1 MLLRMAVALLG
12 NPSVSSIV
20 ACRRTRSPN
29 GVAKTTA
36 KRARPQMTASE
47 FIFVRSGNKWC
58 LNRESHEAF
67 IPLAHPCGLWSRGR
81 KKMAGSFSIQ
91 ENPSTFSRTPVP
103 SLVWVGGEVFGGKER
118 TKERGRN
125 PFHALLNSPKL
136 ASWPTPLPPWD
147 ITQFYGWVDGSTT
160 HTVYYAH
167 TWWSFLLIFIHIVY
181 KLFFSDF
188 FSFTAKTKTKK
199 SNSPTHPFLAIVK
212 VTSIIAMANFSLKY
226 FLFCFV

>member
-1 MLLRMAVALLG
+1 MKVKG
-12 NPSVSSIV
+12 ENS
-20 ACRRTRSPN
+20 
-29 GVAKTTA
+29 
-36 KRARPQMTASE
+36 PQMTASE

-103 SLVWVGGEVFGGKER
+103 SLVWVGGEMFGGKER

-147 ITQFYGWVDGSTT
+147 ITQFYGRVDGSTT

-188 FSFTAKTKTKK
+188 FSFTAKTQTKK